1 MIGKNGTLFLP
12 APGKTPKG
20 ICVFRV
26 CLGLRPF
33 NYGSKPRD
41 HAR

>member
-26 CLGLRPF
+26 CFGLRPF
-33 NYGSKPRD
+33 D
-41 HAR
+41 HSQDVRIT